1 MASLTYSDPVAC
13 NDLAVL
19 LVNVRSATLSIG
31 CRSTYRT
38 LSFSWQVR
46 MVQQAATVP
55 TVVLQVNPVADGNRR
70 RLLLGA
76 NL

>member
-1 MASLTYSDPVAC
+1 MTLLCCSD
-13 NDLAVL
+13 
-19 LVNVRSATLSIG
+19 TLSIG
-31 CRSTYRT
+31 CQSIRRT

-55 TVVLQVNPVADGNRR
+55 TVVLLVDSVTEGNRR

-76 NL
+76 KF